1 MNIYIVA
8 AWNVFA
14 RKVISSLKMR
24 KFGKKMDN
32 SRNQPELE
40 TLDYKPDTGSTG
52 DWTNGGK
59 IDKEPANRSPATLGM
74 NSHIRLQAIKPGARV
89 NKVET
94 DLSNLPGREHH
105 KDCECGNCPEQPNLK
120 NLKIIEA
127 IECLVSQI
135 NDRLGEIII
144 TNKEPGD
151 STRKW
156 RKGQAL
162 EDVSIFKTT
171 LLELRKAFE

>member
-1 MNIYIVA
+1 MN
-8 AWNVFA
+8 
-14 RKVISSLKMR
+14 
-24 KFGKKMDN
+24 N

-40 TLDYKPDTGSTG
+40 TLDYKPSTDTLKTKAESLQHKSGTDTMSV
-52 DWTNGGK
+52 
-59 IDKEPANRSPATLGM
+59 KEVSLGM
-74 NSHIRLQAIKPGARV
+74 NSHVRLQAIKPESRV
-89 NKVET
+89 NKAET

-171 LLELRKAFE
+171 LLELRKAFED